1 MSNILITGGCGFIGF
16 NLVKKLIEENHNIVV
31 IDKEIKNEL
40 QGVIY
45 INSST
50 SNKKYWETELNNLKC
65 WAVSMKPLSNKLFI
79 TKFLLNFASSIFLYG
94 LYLLGAFGNAANSAA
109 SP

>member
-50 SNKKYWETELNNLKC
+50 SNKNIGK
-65 WAVSMKPLSNKLFI
+65 
-79 TKFLLNFASSIFLYG
+79 
-94 LYLLGAFGNAANSAA
+94 
-109 SP
+109 